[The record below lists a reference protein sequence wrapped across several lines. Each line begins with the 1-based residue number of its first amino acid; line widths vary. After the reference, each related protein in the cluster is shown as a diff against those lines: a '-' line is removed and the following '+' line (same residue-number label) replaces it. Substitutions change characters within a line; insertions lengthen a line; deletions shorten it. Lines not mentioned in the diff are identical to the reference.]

1 MNGSRVISKVLRCA
15 ILGAATVAMAA
26 GGWSGS
32 AWSAGLAPQTK
43 IRLTVV
49 QWMPAK
55 GEYEQWGA
63 LGGEFVVT
71 QAGTVVLPVIGAVP
85 VANLDGAGLA
95 AEVAKRLQA
104 RIGLVNKPDTTVEI
118 LQYPPI
124 YVVGDVTT
132 PGEYRFHDGL
142 TVLQALALSGGA
154 FRSEADKSSQDQ
166 IKLVGE
172 LRGVETNI
180 VRSMA
185 RIARLE
191 AETRQD
197 KEITFPAVPQS
208 GMDGQVVR
216 EIFAQERIIFATRA
230 NEIDRQAK
238 SLAELRDLLTA
249 EIDVLQEKIKTAE
262 ESITSA
268 QNELSGVKVLV
279 EKGIAV
285 TSRQTDL
292 ERALAGFRTDRLDQ
306 VTAVM
311 RARQAITEATRNLDG
326 LRDKQRTEIAG
337 ELQQERANLEQ
348 LTLKRE
354 TAQKVLLEILASS
367 PRAADAEERP
377 LVYAITRNTE
387 GRVEEI
393 SARETT
399 ALAPGDVVKVS
410 FAPLKLPGEARSASD
425 AVTNAAS
432 GEASQ

>member
-393 SARETT
+393 TARETT

>member
-1 MNGSRVISKVLRCA
+1 MNGSRVISKFLRCA
-15 ILGAATVAMAA
+15 ILGAATIAVAT

-55 GEYEQWGA
+55 GQYEQWGA

-95 AEVAKRLQA
+95 DEVAKRLQA

-208 GMDGQVVR
+208 GMDGQIVR

-367 PRAADAEERP
+367 PRAAEAGERP

-393 SARETT
+393 TARETT

-410 FAPLKLPGEARSASD
+410 FAPLKLPGEARTASD

>member
-1 MNGSRVISKVLRCA
+1 M
-15 ILGAATVAMAA
+15 ATA
-26 GGWSGS
+26 GWPGS
-32 AWSAGLAPQTK
+32 AWSAELAPQTK

-55 GEYEQWGA
+55 GQYEQWGA
-63 LGGEFVVT
+63 LGGEFVVS
-71 QAGTVVLPVIGAVP
+71 QAGTVVLPVIGAVS

-104 RIGLVNKPDTTVEI
+104 KIGLVSKPDTTVEI

-124 YVVGDVTT
+124 YVVGDVTK

-154 FRSEADKSSQDQ
+154 FRTEAEKSSQDQ

-172 LRGVETNI
+172 LRGIETNI

-191 AETRQD
+191 AETSQA
-197 KEITFPAVPQS
+197 KEIAFPPVTQTGA
-208 GMDGQVVR
+208 DGEVAR

-230 NEIDRQAK
+230 NELERQAK

-249 EIDVLQEKIKTAE
+249 EIGVLEEKIKTADD
-262 ESITSA
+262 SITSA

-279 EKGIAV
+279 DKGIAV
-285 TSRQTDL
+285 ASRQSDL
-292 ERALAGFRTDRLDQ
+292 ERTLAGFRTDRLDQ

-326 LRDKQRTEIAG
+326 LRDKQRTEIAT
-337 ELQQERANLEQ
+337 ELQQERSNLEQ
-348 LTLKRE
+348 LRLKRE
-354 TAQKVLLEILASS
+354 TAQKVLLEMIASS
-367 PRAADAEERP
+367 PGSGADAAKP
-377 LVYAITRNTE
+377 LVYTITRSE
-387 GRVEEI
+387 GGQVKEI
-393 SARETT
+393 AAREATV
-399 ALAPGDVVKVS
+399 LLPGDVVKAS
-410 FAPLKLPGEARSASD
+410 FAPVQARDQTGSISGAVAKTASD
-425 AVTNAAS
+425 
-432 GEASQ
+432 EASQ